1 MKFVVSLLAEP
12 ACKALFASLLMFAGA
27 ATAQPRV
34 YSVPSTQAL
43 RTPTGSSNFQNAS
56 GVAITGDSI
65 IVMDGGALL
74 YRRAAS
80 GQWSYSRTLVAD
92 PGTAGP
98 RDVAMTNNLAVIK
111 VGATST
117 IWQNVNG
124 NWQQAPTAAPIT
136 APGRFAI
143 SLDRIMVGADGCTAD
158 ALIYQKNASTG
169 IWDVTGRIPAED
181 GTCANTPRPVEL
193 SYDYALVRGTTN
205 ILRSYRRNGTAL
217 VWPNAGNIAL
227 TGAAA
232 ADPGAAPALQGG
244 TLVLNDLSYYRRT
257 TSGWSRVNR
266 LSPLNY
272 PNGAGDAGRVHYRDN
287 VLLVNDA
294 PDGFEIGTT
303 PYLYVKNS
311 QGGFDHVGIIG
322 GPNPGPSTSDF
333 DISGRTVVK
342 TSVSE
347 RGSIITEIV
356 VYTLPDELPKPRA
369 IVNNFEARDVSNFS
383 TTAASQYALAGNS
396 SNYIFRQSNQTAD
409 TAAVLND
416 SDWEDYQRV
425 HAVLKPNA
433 FSRANAWLGLAVRY
447 IDENNYYFVSLGNDD
462 VVRLQRKVN
471 GAVTT
476 LAQASHPIPIGTW
489 KSVTLVAQGSRVYAT
504 ITGLGAQLMVTDT
517 ALTHG
522 SAALLTSGARADFDN
537 LDAKSTPGFTVFSEE
552 PPFLE
557 SRRDYTI
564 VGGNWQSGSF
574 PNGDGLRQSDTSG
587 QALAIQ
593 GLPMD
598 DQSIEVDVT
607 LDTFASTNPTAWY
620 GVVLRYVDANNFY
633 YFSVRSSGQ
642 IQIRKVV
649 NGVGTVL
656 KAANLSVVP
665 GDSQRLYFSAIG
677 NELMA
682 IVEGEVLIRA
692 VDDDLP
698 LGRFGLGTNRAGA
711 TYRYISA
718 AQP

>member
-1 MKFVVSLLAEP
+1 MRNVVSFLAKP
-12 ACKALFASLLMFAGA
+12 ACRVLLASLLMFAGTA
-27 ATAQPRV
+27 AAQPRV
-34 YSVPSTQAL
+34 YSVPLTQGL
-43 RTPTGSSNFQNAS
+43 RTPAGSINFENAS

-80 GQWSYSRTLVAD
+80 GQWNYSRTLVAD
-92 PGTAGP
+92 PGTSGP
-98 RDVAMTNNLAVIK
+98 RDVEMTNNLAVIK

-205 ILRSYRRNGTAL
+205 ILRSYRRGTAL

-232 ADPGAAPALQGG
+232 EFPDVAPALQGG

-257 TSGWSRVNR
+257 STGWSRVNR
-266 LSPLNY
+266 LLPLDY
-272 PNGAGDAGRVHYRDN
+272 PNGAGDSGRAHYRDN
-287 VLLVNDA
+287 LLLVNDG
-294 PDGFEIGTT
+294 PDGYQSGKT
-303 PYLYVKNS
+303 PYLYLKNS
-311 QGGFDHVGIIG
+311 QGGFDHVGVIRGTISG
-322 GPNPGPSTSDF
+322 ASTGDF
-333 DISGRTVVK
+333 DISGRTVV
-342 TSVSE
+342 TELVRE

-356 VYTLPDELPKPRA
+356 VYTLPEDLPKPRA
-369 IVNNFEARDVSNFS
+369 IVNNFDARDISNFS
-383 TTAASQYALAGNS
+383 TTAGSQYALAGYS

-416 SDWEDYQRV
+416 SDWTDYQRV
-425 HAVLKPNA
+425 HAILKPNA
-433 FSRANAWLGLAVRY
+433 FSRADAWLGLAVRY

-462 VVRLQRKVN
+462 VVRLQRKLN
-471 GAVTT
+471 GVVTT

-489 KSVTLVAQGSRVYAT
+489 KSVTLVAQGSRIYT
-504 ITGLGAQLMVTDT
+504 SITGLSAQVMATDT
-517 ALTHG
+517 ALSHG

-537 LDAKSTPGFTVFSEE
+537 LDAKPTPGFTVFSEE
-552 PPFLE
+552 PPFFE

-564 VGGNWQSGSF
+564 VGGDWQSGSF
-574 PNGDGLRQSDTSG
+574 PSGDGLRQSDTSG

-593 GLPMD
+593 GLSMD

-620 GVVLRYVDANNFY
+620 GVVVRYVDPNNFY
-633 YFSVRSSGQ
+633 YFSVRSSNQ

-656 KAANLSVVP
+656 KAASFNVVP

-682 IVEGEVLIRA
+682 IVEGAVLIRA
-692 VDDDLP
+692 VDNDLP
-698 LGRFGLGTNRAGA
+698 RGRFGLATNRAGA

-718 AQP
+718 SQP

>member
-1 MKFVVSLLAEP
+1 MVLA
-12 ACKALFASLLMFAGA
+12 ASLWFTGLAV
-27 ATAQPRV
+27 AQPRV
-34 YSVPSTQAL
+34 YRVPSTQGL
-43 RTPTGSSNFQNAS
+43 LTPTGSFNFQNAA

-92 PGTAGP
+92 PGTFGP
-98 RDVAMTNNLAVIK
+98 RDVAMKNNLAVIK

-117 IWQNVNG
+117 IWEKVNG

-158 ALIYQKNASTG
+158 ALIYQKDAGTG

-193 SYDYALVRGTTN
+193 NYDFALVRGTTN
-205 ILRSYRRNGTAL
+205 ILRSYRRDGTAL
-217 VWPNAGNIAL
+217 VWPNAGNIVL

-232 ADPGAAPALQGG
+232 EDSSAAPALQAG
-244 TLVLNDLSYYRRT
+244 TLVLNDQSYYRRT
-257 TSGWSRVNR
+257 SSGWSRVSR
-266 LSPLNY
+266 LLPLDY
-272 PNGAGDAGRVHYRDN
+272 PNGAGDFGRPLYRDN

-294 PDGFEIGTT
+294 PDGFDIGRT
-303 PYLYVKNS
+303 PYLYLKNS
-311 QGGFDHVGIIG
+311 QGGFDHVGIIRG
-322 GPNPGPSTSDF
+322 AITGPSTGDF
-333 DISGRTVVK
+333 DISGRTVV
-342 TSVSE
+342 TELVSQ

-356 VYTLPDELPKPRA
+356 VYTLPDDLPKPRA
-369 IVNNFEARDVSNFS
+369 IANNFEARDISNFS
-383 TTAASQYALAGNS
+383 TTAGSEYALAGNS
-396 SNYIFRQSNQTAD
+396 YNYIFRQSNPTAD
-409 TAAVLND
+409 TAAVLEG
-416 SDWEDYQRV
+416 SDWTDYQRV
-425 HAVLKPNA
+425 RAHLKPNA
-433 FSRANAWLGLAVRY
+433 FSRADAWLGLAVRY
-447 IDENNYYFVSLGNDD
+447 VDENNYYFVSLGNDD
-462 VVRLQRKVN
+462 VVRLQRKLN
-471 GAVTT
+471 GVVTT
-476 LAQASHPIPIGTW
+476 LAQASHPIPVGTW
-489 KSVTLVAQGSRVYAT
+489 KSVTLTAQGSRIFT
-504 ITGLGAQLMVTDT
+504 SITGLSAQVMATDT

-522 SAALLTSGARADFDN
+522 SVALLTSGARADFDN

-557 SRRDYTI
+557 SSRDYTI

-574 PNGDGLRQSDTSG
+574 PSGDGLRQSDTSG
-587 QALAIQ
+587 EALAIQ
-593 GLPMD
+593 GLSMD

-620 GVVLRYVDANNFY
+620 GVLLRYVDADNFY

-642 IQIRKVV
+642 VQIRKVV
-649 NGVGTVL
+649 NGVGAVL
-656 KAANLSVVP
+656 KAASFNVVP

-682 IVEGEVLIRA
+682 IVEGELLIRA

-698 LGRFGLGTNRAGA
+698 RGRFGLGTNRAGA

-718 AQP
+718 SQP

>member
-1 MKFVVSLLAEP
+1 MRTKLAS
-12 ACKALFASLLMFAGA
+12 ALAASLLFTGLAF
-27 ATAQPRV
+27 AQPRV
-34 YSVPSTQAL
+34 YSVPLTQGL
-43 RTPTGSSNFQNAS
+43 RTPTGSINFQNAS
-56 GVAITGDSI
+56 AVAITGDSI
-65 IVMDGGALL
+65 IIMDGAALL

-80 GQWSYSRTLVAD
+80 GQWAYSRTLVAD
-92 PGTAGP
+92 PGTSGP
-98 RDVAMTNNLAVIK
+98 RDVAMKNNLAIIK

-117 IWQNVNG
+117 IWENVNG

-136 APGRFAI
+136 APGKFAI
-143 SLDRIMVGADGCTAD
+143 SLNRIMVGADGCTAD
-158 ALIYQKNASTG
+158 ALIYQKNTSTG

-193 SYDYALVRGTTN
+193 NYDHALVRGTTN
-205 ILRSYRRNGTAL
+205 VLRSYQRNGTAL

-232 ADPGAAPALQGG
+232 EFPDVAPALQGG

-257 TSGWSRVNR
+257 SSGWSRVNR
-266 LSPLNY
+266 LVPLNY
-272 PNGAGDAGRVHYRDN
+272 PNGAGDSGRAIYRDN
-287 VLLVNDA
+287 VLLVTDA
-294 PDGFEIGTT
+294 PDGFQVGRT
-303 PYLYVKNS
+303 PYIYLKNS
-311 QGGFDHVGIIG
+311 QGNFDHVGIIG
-322 GPNPGPSTSDF
+322 NPSPGPSTGDF
-333 DISGRTVVK
+333 DISGRTVVQIA
-342 TSVSE
+342 VNQ
-347 RGSIITEIV
+347 RGSIINELV
-356 VYTLPDELPKPRA
+356 VYTLPEDLPKPRA
-369 IVNNFEARDVSNFS
+369 IVNNFEARDISNFS
-383 TTAASQYALAGNS
+383 TTAGSEYALAGNS

-416 SDWEDYQRV
+416 SDWTDYQRV
-425 HAVLKPNA
+425 HAILKPNA
-433 FSRANAWLGLAVRY
+433 FSRADAWLGLAVRY
-447 IDENNYYFVSLGNDD
+447 VDENNYYFVSLGNDD
-462 VVRLQRKVN
+462 VVRLQRKLN
-471 GAVTT
+471 GVVTT

-489 KSVTLVAQGSRVYAT
+489 KSVTLTAQGSRVFT
-504 ITGLGAQLMVTDT
+504 SVTGLSAQVMATDT

-564 VGGNWQSGSF
+564 VGGNWQSGNF
-574 PNGDGLRQSDTSG
+574 PSGDGLRQSDTSG
-587 QALAIQ
+587 EALAIQ

-607 LDTFASTNPTAWY
+607 LDTFASANPTAWY
-620 GVVLRYVDANNFY
+620 GVVLRYVDADNFY

-642 IQIRKVV
+642 VQIRKVV
-649 NGVGTVL
+649 NGVGAVL
-656 KAANLSVVP
+656 KAANFSVVP

-682 IVEGEVLIRA
+682 IVEGELLIRA

-698 LGRFGLGTNRAGA
+698 RGRFGLGTNRAGA

-718 AQP
+718 SQP